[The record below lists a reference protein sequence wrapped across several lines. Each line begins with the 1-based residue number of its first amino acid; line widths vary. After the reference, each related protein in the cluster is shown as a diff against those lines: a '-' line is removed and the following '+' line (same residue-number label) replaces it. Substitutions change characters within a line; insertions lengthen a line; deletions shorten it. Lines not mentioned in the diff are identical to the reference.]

1 MIEINLDNFIIFLDI
16 DGVLC
21 SYEDMSFRDKKDGE
35 QIFRKYS
42 VDALNKIIKYYNA
55 DLCMISSGWNPNFS
69 TEQQYKDFLIGRG
82 IKVNNL
88 TFGDKD
94 HRSEFVLDQI
104 KAGLKH
110 YLIIDDEAHEY
121 YISIPQIEYKR
132 ILQPNRYRCLDK
144 YDFKNVTF
152 NWKLN
157 I

>member
-1 MIEINLDNFIIFLDI
+1 MIEINLDNFIIFFDV
-16 DGVLC
+16 DGTIC
-21 SYEDMSFRDKKDGE
+21 SYEDFGFRDKKDHKT
-35 QIFRKYS
+35 IFRQRA

-55 DLCMISSGWNPNFS
+55 DLCMISGWNASFS
-69 TEQQYKDFLIGRG
+69 TEQQYKDFLVGRG

-94 HRSEFVLDQI
+94 HRSEFVLKQI

-110 YLIIDDEAHEY
+110 YLIIDDEAFQY
-121 YISIPQIEYKR
+121 YDFMPQIEYKR

-157 I
+157 V